1 MYLFFTGPSTIAFLL
16 SQSLTL
22 LQQGLKCVFSMF
34 MASLAEPFRQAK
46 KSQPSR
52 SEKRK
57 PSCALWIPLMVGETG
72 RAGKKNVF
80 VCVCVC
86 GNLCSS
92 SLDLPC
98 CSGNEG
104 NCSWSSKAGWN
115 HNSPIDISLRSAD
128 VQTQHPVRENVPH
141 SHWHCCDWG
150 TPAST
155 SCAAFSCDSWNTN
168 QDTFSEL

>member
-1 MYLFFTGPSTIAFLL
+1 MQILVSCIKKKNGVWGNFSSCIANSSLELSLSIPEFPSLLAWVYFFTAPLIPAFLL

-22 LQQGLKCVFSMF
+22 LQKRLKCVFCMF
-34 MASLAEPFRQAK
+34 VVRLAEPFRQAK

-57 PSCALWIPLMVGETG
+57 ASYALWIAVMVGETG
-72 RAGKKNVF
+72 RTGEKKC

-86 GNLCSS
+86 GNLCSA

-104 NCSWSSKAGWN
+104 KCSRSSKAG
-115 HNSPIDISLRSAD
+115 
-128 VQTQHPVRENVPH
+128 
-141 SHWHCCDWG
+141 
-150 TPAST
+150 
-155 SCAAFSCDSWNTN
+155 
-168 QDTFSEL
+168 